1 MFSDMSTQNDTVPP
15 FLRTER
21 LTLTLWDVSNPMHLD
36 VTLATFNNS
45 TAYATMGDHGLRT
58 HEDMKKLAKNVHVR
72 DLKYHGIPVEVENA
86 VMVVHLGDENGP
98 MIGIVTLC
106 ERSPHIPPDIGWGFL
121 EPYMGK
127 GYATEAAKE
136 FLRFVMEDFGIKE
149 ITCWPSPKNKPSNRV
164 AEKLGF
170 VEGGTLINSDRGG
183 ELTPV
188 LILPGMA
195 RFDGTKSISF
205 GGQDGAA

>member
-1 MFSDMSTQNDTVPP
+1 MSTQNGIVPP

-21 LTLTLWDVSNPMHLD
+21 LTLTLYDVSKLEHHDLALGTMNNP
-36 VTLATFNNS
+36 
-45 TAYATMGDHGLRT
+45 TAYASMGDYGLRT
-58 HEDMKKLAKNVHVR
+58 HEDMKKLAKNVLIR
-72 DLKYHGIPVEVENA
+72 DLKYHGVPVEVEHLL
-86 VMVVHLGDENGP
+86 MVVHLGDENGP
-98 MIGIVTLC
+98 MIGIVSLC

-149 ITCWPSPKNKPSNRV
+149 IICWPDPKNKASNRI

-170 VEGGTLINSDRGG
+170 VEGGALINSDHGG
-183 ELTPV
+183 ELAPV
-188 LILPGMA
+188 LILPGMD

-205 GGQDGAA
+205 GGEGGAE